1 MTTRHVRKQI
11 IAILEANS
19 LSWSVTQTG
28 GMYLRFSS
36 AGVSIELAPWGLQ
49 TLIQI
54 SADVLTDIAAT
65 GRLARREANRLNAE
79 SQFCRWVYYRESRTI
94 SVEYDLLGDHLQE
107 NELMTCLAALA
118 RAADFHDD
126 NLRDVLG
133 GRQAFDEQYSCR
145 ESHD

>member
-19 LSWSVTQTG
+19 LSWSETQTG

-36 AGVSIELAPWGLQ
+36 AGVSIDLAPWGLQ

-54 SADVLTDIAAT
+54 SADVLTDITAA
-65 GRLARREANRLNAE
+65 GRAARREVNRLNGE
-79 SQFCRWVYYRESRTI
+79 SQFCRWVYYRESKTV

-126 NLRDVLG
+126 KLRGVLG
-133 GRQAFDEQYSCR
+133 GRQAFDDRFSRQGS
-145 ESHD
+145 DD